1 MLPYL
6 KIDIFE
12 KDFHPQICLSMYAIY
27 CSFIASSLKL
37 VSGQAYGD
45 YIWTKHYVVRW
56 KTDQPSNMC
65 FETKQWLVGG
75 HV

>member
-45 YIWTKHYVVRW
+45 YIWTKHYVVR
-56 KTDQPSNMC
+56 
-65 FETKQWLVGG
+65 
-75 HV
+75 